1 MSAFALCRDLASCR
15 RCADAG
21 YFIGSTPIFTLN
33 AGAVF
38 MTVGQAPGRQEAE
51 VTHKPFSGPAGK
63 RLFRWLAQ
71 AGFDEAD
78 FRASTGDDRD
88 HQMLSRPA
96 SRRPRRPG
104 AFPRRA
110 GALRAVARAGACAD
124 RPEGADPHR
133 RVGDQP
139 IPGQRAGHDRA
150 DRRAV
155 RARRA
160 HRRAAAA
167 SLRGQPM
174 VQRAGE
180 QGAIGAGAGGAGRA
194 A

>member
-1 MSAFALCRDLASCR
+1 MLLEDLSRSLSACR

-78 FRASTGDDRD
+78 FRATQAMTAITKCYPGPHPAGRGDRVP
-88 HQMLSRPA
+88 SRAEQALCAPWLEQELA
-96 SRRPRRPG
+96 LINPRVLIPIGGLAISR
-104 AFPRRA
+104 
-110 GALRAVARAGACAD
+110 V
-124 RPEGADPHR
+124 PE
-133 RVGDQP
+133 
-139 IPGQRAGHDRA
+139 QRTGHDRA
-150 DRRAV
+150 DRPAV
-155 RARRA
+155 RARWA

-167 SLRGQPM
+167 SRPAPANGSTCRRTRRGW
-174 VQRAGE
+174 R
-180 QGAIGAGAGGAGRA
+180 GRWRF
-194 A
+194 